1 MGVDCFMTSW
11 RDFASPLALII
22 LAAAW
27 TARFLLDH
35 DVSAGVIGLAFILG
49 SLSYLVHV
57 IAEKSSR
64 NGYWRMLE
72 AGLTVSVIAVVV
84 AGYVLTGSPLLM
96 ILSALLIF
104 LILLGLALS
113 YLAPRMRREV

>member
-1 MGVDCFMTSW
+1 
-11 RDFASPLALII
+11 
-22 LAAAW
+22 
-27 TARFLLDH
+27 
-35 DVSAGVIGLAFILG
+35 
-49 SLSYLVHV
+49 
-57 IAEKSSR
+57 
-64 NGYWRMLE
+64 MLE

-113 YLAPRMRREV
+113 YLTPRMRREV

>member
-1 MGVDCFMTSW
+1 MTSW

-113 YLAPRMRREV
+113 YLTPRMRREV

>member
-1 MGVDCFMTSW
+1 MTSW

-49 SLSYLVHV
+49 SLL
-57 IAEKSSR
+57 
-64 NGYWRMLE
+64 
-72 AGLTVSVIAVVV
+72 
-84 AGYVLTGSPLLM
+84 PC
-96 ILSALLIF
+96 
-104 LILLGLALS
+104 
-113 YLAPRMRREV
+113 PRHR